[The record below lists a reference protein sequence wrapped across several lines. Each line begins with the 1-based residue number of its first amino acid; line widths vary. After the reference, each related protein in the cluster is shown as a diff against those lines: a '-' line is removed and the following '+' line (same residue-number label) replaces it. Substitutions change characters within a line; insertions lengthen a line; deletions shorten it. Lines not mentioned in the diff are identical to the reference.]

1 MFDALRQRKQLHLEY
16 QSSFFTP
23 FNSSSEAKNNVKALA
38 IQPILNLLLA
48 LSRTYEALTFTIS
61 GAIFIAC
68 GAVSF
73 DLTKLK
79 YGAFNLVK
87 GALNIVA
94 SLYYL
99 VSIITDTLETLVR
112 LVTHSLATVALRVWG
127 VMQQPTDLR
136 TSEGLSEIDLTP
148 PMIRTCSVESFND
161 QATNGA

>member
-38 IQPILNLLLA
+38 IQPILNLLL
-48 LSRTYEALTFTIS
+48 ALTFTIS